1 MMIMLLLLTDFVIE
15 PHRNELMQKES
26 KIELSLN
33 RFHQIAKTHTHTL
46 YTHTHQSSSNQHHST
61 KQKKNMSSV
70 MNFLRK
76 IPFIN
81 KLIPSQDTTNT
92 IMSTTKSA
100 GSWFGSLLWIVGTSC
115 LLISIPLQMASDDE
129 KMRLAQVI
137 GLAYNIKLH
146 NANPPNLSNVE
157 CK

>member
-1 MMIMLLLLTDFVIE
+1 
-15 PHRNELMQKES
+15 
-26 KIELSLN
+26 
-33 RFHQIAKTHTHTL
+33 
-46 YTHTHQSSSNQHHST
+46 
-61 KQKKNMSSV
+61 MSSIV
-70 MNFLRK
+70 NFLRK
-76 IPFIN
+76 IPFLN

-92 IMSTTKSA
+92 IVSTTKSA

-146 NANPPNLSNVE
+146 NANPPNLSHSE
-157 CK
+157 RK